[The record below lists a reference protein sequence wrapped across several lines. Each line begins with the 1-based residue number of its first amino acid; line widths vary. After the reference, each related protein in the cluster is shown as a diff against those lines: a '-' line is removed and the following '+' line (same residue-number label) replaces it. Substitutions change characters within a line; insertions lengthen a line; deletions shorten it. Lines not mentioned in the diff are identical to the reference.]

1 MVYKKGALGDESR
14 VVSPRSVQLRNIREL
29 ECVVHTPTH
38 HKGPYACD
46 VCGQIAG
53 NDEVIGKSVVD
64 VPVNTEPTLNL
75 PPRNVILVPGL
86 LEEQSIDDHTEK
98 ALHIRLAVLLIN
110 LQIDGT
116 HHPSPGGELANRIL
130 VVKIHDL

>member
-1 MVYKKGALGDESR
+1 LVYKKGALGDESR

-86 LEEQSIDDHTEK
+86 LEEQSKDDHTEE
-98 ALHIRLAVLLIN
+98 ALHIRVVVPIIHRIVGIHRPPRLR
-110 LQIDGT
+110 
-116 HHPSPGGELANRIL
+116 GELARKCHDCRI
-130 VVKIHDL
+130 